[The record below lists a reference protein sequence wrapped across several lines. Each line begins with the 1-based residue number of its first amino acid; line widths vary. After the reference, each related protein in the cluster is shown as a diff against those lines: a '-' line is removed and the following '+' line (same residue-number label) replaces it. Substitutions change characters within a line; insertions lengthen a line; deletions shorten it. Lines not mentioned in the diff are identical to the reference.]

1 MRILNPNIAEI
12 VSSTPSAA
20 TGGLTSTTVKVRGL
34 KTGSTVLIATDSL
47 TGKTVATH
55 ITVSE
60 GFSILHVTS
69 LVVVVDVLNN
79 ENTVADE
86 VAVTSASSVG

>member
-1 MRILNPNIAEI
+1 MP
-12 VSSTPSAA
+12 
-20 TGGLTSTTVKVRGL
+20 
-34 KTGSTVLIATDSL
+34 
-47 TGKTVATH
+47 
-55 ITVSE
+55 VSE
-60 GFSILHVTS
+60 SVAIRTVEPVLSPLTFTVVDVKPPVAAEGVDDTISAIFGFNILHVTS